1 MLFLPPQKQLRDM
14 GLFSLFLLAL
24 SLAMDCFA
32 VSCSAGA
39 LQPNLRTRH
48 VLTFAFSFGFFQ
60 ALMPFLG
67 WLGGEM
73 VVSYLSRFTNW
84 IAFGILAF
92 IGVKMIIEGL
102 RHDEDGSKVD
112 MTRLGTVL
120 LLSIATSID
129 ALAVGFGFSMMQDV
143 RIGLALFLIGI
154 VSFVISLIGY
164 YVTRHLHKLVKANVA
179 EIIGGL
185 VLIALGVKILLGF

>member
-1 MLFLPPQKQLRDM
+1 M
-14 GLFSLFLLAL
+14 GVFSLFLLAL

-39 LQPNLRTRH
+39 LQPNLKTKNIL
-48 VLTFAFSFGFFQ
+48 VFAFSFGFFQ
-60 ALMPFLG
+60 ALMPLLG
-67 WLGGEM
+67 WLGGEI
-73 VVSYLSRFTNW
+73 VVGYLSRFTNW

-92 IGVKMIIEGL
+92 IGGKMIIEGI
-102 RHDEDGSKVD
+102 RNNDDDSKID
-112 MTRLGTVL
+112 MTRIGTVL
-120 LLSIATSID
+120 LLSVATSID

-154 VSFVISLIGY
+154 VSFIVSLIGY
-164 YVTRHLHKLVKANVA
+164 YLTRHLHKLVKANIA

>member
-1 MLFLPPQKQLRDM
+1 M
-14 GLFSLFLLAL
+14 GFFSLFLLAL

-39 LQPNLRTRH
+39 LQPNLKARN
-48 VLTFAFSFGFFQ
+48 VLAFAFSFGFFQ
-60 ALMPFLG
+60 AFMPFLG

-92 IGVKMIIEGL
+92 IGGKMIIEGI
-102 RHDEDGSKVD
+102 RNNEESSKTD
-112 MTRLGTVL
+112 MTRIGTVL

-154 VSFVISLIGY
+154 VSFIVSLIGY
-164 YVTRHLHKLVKANVA
+164 YLTRRLQKLVKANVA

>member
-1 MLFLPPQKQLRDM
+1 M
-14 GLFSLFLLAL
+14 GFFSLFLLAL

-39 LQPNLRTRH
+39 LQPNLKTRN
-48 VLTFAFSFGFFQ
+48 VLVFAFCFGFFQ

-73 VVSYLSRFTNW
+73 VVNYLSRFTNW

-92 IGVKMIIEGL
+92 IGGKMIIEGI
-102 RHDEDGSKVD
+102 RNDEDNSKID
-112 MTRLGTVL
+112 MTRIGTVL
-120 LLSIATSID
+120 SITTSID

-154 VSFVISLIGY
+154 VSFIVSLIGY
-164 YVTRHLHKLVKANVA
+164 YLTRRLQKLVKASVA

-185 VLIALGVKILLGF
+185 VLIGLGVKILLGF

>member
-1 MLFLPPQKQLRDM
+1 M
-14 GLFSLFLLAL
+14 GFFSLFLLAL

-39 LQPNLRTRH
+39 LQSNLKTRNI
-48 VLTFAFSFGFFQ
+48 LAFAFSFGFFQ
-60 ALMPFLG
+60 ALMPLLG

-73 VVSYLSRFTNW
+73 VVRYLSRFTNW

-102 RHDEDGSKVD
+102 RHDGSGSKVD
-112 MTRLGTVL
+112 MTRIGTVL

-154 VSFVISLIGY
+154 VSFIVSLIGY
-164 YVTRHLHKLVKANVA
+164 YLTRHLQKLVKASVA
-179 EIIGGL
+179 EIIGGV

>member
-1 MLFLPPQKQLRDM
+1 M

-39 LQPNLRTRH
+39 LQPNLKTRN
-48 VLTFAFSFGFFQ
+48 VLVFAFCFGFFQ
-60 ALMPFLG
+60 ALMPFIG

-73 VVSYLSRFTNW
+73 VVSYLSHFTNW

-92 IGVKMIIEGL
+92 IGGKMIIEGI
-102 RHDEDGSKVD
+102 RNNDEDSKTD
-112 MTRLGTVL
+112 MTRIGTVL

-154 VSFVISLIGY
+154 VSFIVSLIGY
-164 YVTRHLHKLVKANVA
+164 YLTRRLQKLVKANVA

-185 VLIALGVKILLGF
+185 VLITLGVKILLGF

>member
-1 MLFLPPQKQLRDM
+1 M
-14 GLFSLFLLAL
+14 GIFSLFLLAL

-39 LQPNLRTRH
+39 LQPNLKTKNI
-48 VLTFAFSFGFFQ
+48 LAFAFSFGFFQ
-60 ALMPFLG
+60 ALMPLLG
-67 WLGGEM
+67 WLGGEI
-73 VVSYLSRFTNW
+73 VVGYLSRFTNW

-92 IGVKMIIEGL
+92 IGGKMIIEGI
-102 RHDEDGSKVD
+102 RNNDDDSKID
-112 MTRLGTVL
+112 MTRIGTVL
-120 LLSIATSID
+120 LLSVATSID

-154 VSFVISLIGY
+154 VSFIVSLIGY
-164 YVTRHLHKLVKANVA
+164 YLTRHLHKLVKANIA

-185 VLIALGVKILLGF
+185 VLVALGVKILLGF